1 MFYIRDA
8 IKSYEKCMDIKE
20 DRAEAGRDSPDW
32 ERDRLL
38 A

>member
-1 MFYIRDA
+1 M
-8 IKSYEKCMDIKE
+8 KSAPAQCMDIKE

-38 A
+38 S